1 MFLKPEMPS
10 VMNEIS
16 MRRYTAD
23 TFAIRNSNSQ
33 LSQSPENCEART
45 NFGTVLKN
53 KIEEDDFCF
62 IKLENVKTPSMLGKR
77 KLDLNSEQKPEAGN
91 MTFHKASA
99 KRLRLLD

>member
-1 MFLKPEMPS
+1 
-10 VMNEIS
+10 

-33 LSQSPENCEART
+33 LSHSPENFEGRI
-45 NFGTVLKN
+45 NLGTVLKN
-53 KIEEDDFCF
+53 KGEDEDFQL

-77 KLDLNSEQKPEAGN
+77 KLDLNSEEKPEAGN
-91 MTFHKASA
+91 MTFHKATA